1 MRLIDKQEDRTIFYA
16 CLILAACLLIGSF
29 FCPPMGIIDGS
40 VLTAVAELLGFASLG
55 IVGKNLARGKDVT
68 FQHGKTE
75 ITIGENNEENNDNN

>member
-1 MRLIDKQEDRTIFYA
+1 MKKIIDKQEDRTIFYV
-16 CLILAACLLIGSF
+16 CLSLAAALLIGSF

-40 VLTAVAELLGFASLG
+40 VLTGVAELLGFASLG

-75 ITIGENNEENNDNN
+75 ITIGDNDSETNV